1 MKQSNNLDIGDACV
15 HVIKDEQRSLKELI
29 VSFKQI
35 FLNTYNVMIID
46 VGNLNTMIFK
56 HESFLL
62 WELRVTGLF
71 LNKNQDFIIFSKK
84 GMSVLALGSIEKR
97 VMKSNKGQ
105 DILIHSLESYNFL
118 KHDKANFLMFQC
130 STNNRSISIQQEY
143 QTSLTDID
151 NESQFEKIYHL
162 NIGEITL
169 R

>member
-1 MKQSNNLDIGDACV
+1 
-15 HVIKDEQRSLKELI
+15 
-29 VSFKQI
+29 
-35 FLNTYNVMIID
+35 
-46 VGNLNTMIFK
+46 LNTMIFK

-130 STNNRSISIQQEY
+130 STNKRSISIQQEY
-143 QTSLTDID
+143 QTSLSDID